1 MYINHIYA
9 IRICLY
15 LFEFVILK
23 KVNKSLQMT
32 RIIVQCFVRGMT
44 CIRTHF
50 KQVRYNLKDMYEVAS
65 FKELVRLILVAPL
78 HPCKSYKI
86 KIHAYLW
93 IYMKYSWVCTNLNI
107 FLTVRMY
114 KKHVNSKYIQVTKFI
129 NCDKLENS

>member
-107 FLTVRMY
+107 FFDSTYVQ
-114 KKHVNSKYIQVTKFI
+114 KT
-129 NCDKLENS
+129 CKLEVHTGDKIH

>member
-65 FKELVRLILVAPL
+65 FKELVRLIVVAPL

-86 KIHAYLW
+86 KIHAYLL